1 MKRFLIGAAEI
12 ELKINKAKSRNYDD
26 GFTQTMNMAS
36 LRPVM
41 GWGWGW
47 VGFYVNICL
56 VKQLIQGNAF
66 FLHPLISKVCTF
78 PRSLCELRVCASQ
91 CVKCAVQALDLL
103 DALP

>member
-12 ELKINKAKSRNYDD
+12 ELKANKAKSRNYDD
-26 GFTQTMNMAS
+26 KYFYEYGFTQTS
-36 LRPVM
+36 YGM
-41 GWGWGW
+41 GMGGILCKHLPCETAYS
-47 VGFYVNICL
+47 GQCI
-56 VKQLIQGNAF
+56 